1 METKNYE
8 LFTMMDNNRQ
18 INVGLVKRLKKSI
31 EDIGFIESRPVIVN
45 ESMVIIDGQHRF
57 QALKELGL
65 PIIYSVIN
73 IDMNKAM
80 ISLNMNQLVWS
91 LGDWIKSYASK
102 GIPCYETLVNFEET
116 YHLGI
121 SNSILIVLSSGAS
134 GSSSSKKIRDGKD
147 FVINSNRYKI
157 VEFLFE
163 SKKYL
168 PFWKTKNFVH
178 AVVVLFNNLEI
189 SDVNKVLDNIQIVR
203 QQATMMDYLKVFENI
218 LNKRKKTNKKT
229 IIA

>member
-8 LFTMMDNNRQ
+8 LFSMMDNNRQ
-18 INVGLVKRLKKSI
+18 INNGLVKRLKKSI
-31 EDIGFIESRPVIVN
+31 EDIGFIDSRPVIVN

-65 PIIYSVIN
+65 PIVYSVIN

-102 GIPCYETLVNFEET
+102 GIPCYQTLIDFEES
-116 YHLGI
+116 YHLGT
-121 SNSILIVLSSGAS
+121 SNAILIVFNSGN
-134 GSSSSKKIRDGKD
+134 GSSKKIRDGKD
-147 FVINSNRYKI
+147 FIVNVNRYKI
-157 VEFLFE
+157 VDFLFE

-168 PFWKTKNFVH
+168 SFWKTKNFVH
-178 AVVVLFNNLEI
+178 AVVVLFSNLEI
-189 SDVNKVLDNIQIVR
+189 SDVNKVLDNIQIVK
-203 QQATMMDYLKVFENI
+203 QQATMNDYLKVFENI

-229 IIA
+229 II